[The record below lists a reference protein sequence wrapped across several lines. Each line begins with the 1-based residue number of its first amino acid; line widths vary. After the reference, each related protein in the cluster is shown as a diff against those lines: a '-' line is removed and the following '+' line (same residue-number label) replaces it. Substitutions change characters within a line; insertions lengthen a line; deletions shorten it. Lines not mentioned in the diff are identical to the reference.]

1 MVKLLI
7 VDQENGSSN
16 LLIAAILERSSK
28 MKRLCVDVTTRLW
41 IEFDEQD
48 VPTTSQLIDEELCGH
63 YILND
68 DWAVKI
74 KDQTLISANVV
85 EEH

>member
-1 MVKLLI
+1 MHWTVTPEI
-7 VDQENGSSN
+7 GGSN
-16 LLIAAILERSSK
+16 PPNTATLERSSK
-28 MKRLCVDVTTRLW
+28 MKRMCVDVTIRLW
-41 IEFDEQD
+41 IEVDDEE
-48 VPTTSQLIDEELCGH
+48 VTTTSQLIDEELGGH

-74 KDQTLISANVV
+74 GDQALLSANVV